1 MKRLRTALFAGTA
14 LTIVSAGP
22 AAALDGVVGSIKPVH
37 SLVAAVMG
45 DVGAPSLL
53 VSGAGSPH
61 TYSMRPSEAQMLE
74 SASLIFWVG
83 HDLEM
88 FLGGP
93 LDTLA
98 GDATVVELGEADGL
112 TRLAYREG
120 GPFESHDHAHH
131 AEAEGEHDHAHES
144 ASHDADD
151 AHDHAHEHEEA
162 AAESDHAHEHEDD
175 EAEAAEAAHSHEHA
189 HEDEADA
196 GGAHDHAHETEA
208 GHAHGA
214 YDMHFWLD
222 PENAKVMVREI
233 EAALS
238 AADPDN
244 AQTYAAN
251 AAETTERLDV
261 LLTETQAA
269 IDNVDNR
276 GFIVFHD
283 AYQYYENRFGIEAAG
298 SITVSPEVMPGAQR
312 LTDIQERVRELGAAC
327 VFSEPQ
333 FEPRLVSVITE
344 GTEAKA
350 GVLDPLGADL
360 EDGAELY
367 FELIGNLTTSL
378 TTCLGQS

>member
-1 MKRLRTALFAGTA
+1 MKRFRTALFAGTA
-14 LTIVSAGP
+14 LTIVSAAP
-22 AAALDGVVGSIKPVH
+22 AVALDGVVASIKPVH

-88 FLGGP
+88 FLDGP

-98 GDATVVELGEADGL
+98 GNATVVELGEADGL

-120 GPFESHDHAHH
+120 GPFESHEHDHE
-131 AEAEGEHDHAHES
+131 AEAEGEHDPAHES

-196 GGAHDHAHETEA
+196 GGAHDHAHEAEA

-251 AAETTERLDV
+251 AAATTERLDV

-360 EDGAELY
+360 EEGAELY

-378 TTCLGQS
+378 TTCLSES